1 MKKKIDIL
9 SFKKNQIFLNTKK
22 KYLNILSKNPTSK
35 YQKNLSF
42 PKYQA
47 FSRKELINIYDTCEN
62 LFNIIIVDLSQKLNS
77 FHKVNYSY
85 RAWNIIIGT
94 WLFDYIHASY
104 KNYLELKYIKKNYRM
119 KQIEIENYEKYNF
132 TTNNSEEFQKILA
145 TTEWYLNFNSLLHEY
160 FNSKNIKIKK
170 NNNLRIKKFNY
181 TPKIRK
187 KKNFF
192 LDIVYKFYNFFLM
205 P

>member
-62 LFNIIIVDLSQKLNS
+62 LFNILIVDLSQKLNS

-119 KQIEIENYEKYNF
+119 KHIEIENYE
-132 TTNNSEEFQKILA
+132 
-145 TTEWYLNFNSLLHEY
+145 
-160 FNSKNIKIKK
+160 
-170 NNNLRIKKFNY
+170 
-181 TPKIRK
+181 
-187 KKNFF
+187 
-192 LDIVYKFYNFFLM
+192 
-205 P
+205 